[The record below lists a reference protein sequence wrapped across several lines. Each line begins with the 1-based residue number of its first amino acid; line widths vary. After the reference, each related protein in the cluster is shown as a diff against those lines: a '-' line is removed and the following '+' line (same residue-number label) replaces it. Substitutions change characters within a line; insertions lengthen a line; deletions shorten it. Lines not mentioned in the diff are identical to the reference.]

1 MKTGENNEF
10 VTCVNED
17 NVKNCS
23 VFELDRERILM
34 ELLVVYFFCNLRSE
48 RFCERFEAFSG
59 RAANGLGRNKWQPLV
74 VFFNHQFKALTTAR

>member
-17 NVKNCS
+17 NVKNYS

-34 ELLVVYFFCNLRSE
+34 EFLMAYFFCNFL
-48 RFCERFEAFSG
+48 
-59 RAANGLGRNKWQPLV
+59 
-74 VFFNHQFKALTTAR
+74 

>member
-34 ELLVVYFFCNLRSE
+34 ELLVVYFFCNFL
-48 RFCERFEAFSG
+48 
-59 RAANGLGRNKWQPLV
+59 
-74 VFFNHQFKALTTAR
+74 